1 MSLCIPHPT
10 VKGVM
15 KYSLTLAYSITNEN
29 CILNQHTDSKWLTGK
44 KKASKI
50 KSFGN
55 HIWFYI
61 WHEALKDN
69 WRMTSRKE
77 EMHPHLYN
85 SSSSISNICLMPKG
99 KNQTQTKEMNPIVQS
114 AKVFWSVG
122 HPYWGGC
129 PACWLVMHGQ
139 SPTASLAFREKS
151 LFSHHSV
158 CFYCSTPWE
167 WKSPFKCENNLTHLT
182 NSSLWLL
189 TIILSVSHRS
199 LNCNQSY

>member
-1 MSLCIPHPT
+1 MNIASWFINSYIMVISWIIIKYPDFICLFFFFALIQSFWLLQPSPLPRHDKGRLTSLCIPHPT

-15 KYSLTLAYSITNEN
+15 KYSLTLAYSITNE
-29 CILNQHTDSKWLTGK
+29 HTDSKWLTGE

-50 KSFGN
+50 KSSGN

-99 KNQTQTKEMNPIVQS
+99 KNQTN
-114 AKVFWSVG
+114 
-122 HPYWGGC
+122 
-129 PACWLVMHGQ
+129 
-139 SPTASLAFREKS
+139 
-151 LFSHHSV
+151 
-158 CFYCSTPWE
+158 
-167 WKSPFKCENNLTHLT
+167 
-182 NSSLWLL
+182 
-189 TIILSVSHRS
+189 
-199 LNCNQSY
+199 